1 MPDDMSHQQIV
12 MEYTYFTDMIANTT
26 TFNET
31 YVDEE
36 LAAQFSAWMLSVPDL
51 AYQFAD
57 MIVANMPSPRYISY
71 ENSNF

>member
-1 MPDDMSHQQIV
+1 
-12 MEYTYFTDMIANTT
+12 MIANTT